1 MFVLFSSYCSE
12 NKVATL
18 MILPLYIVAS
28 NYTVLSLKLAIFH
41 QTRWKGYLTVHYEC
55 TYQMK
60 QLDVP
65 FIWLGKT
72 LPVSGMNMYSG

>member
-1 MFVLFSSYCSE
+1 MKGYQTGTHIICCHNHDLLFTSHVCFYFSSYCSE

-41 QTRWKGYLTVHYEC
+41 QTRLYNYHYS
-55 TYQMK
+55 TKLYRK
-60 QLDVP
+60 
-65 FIWLGKT
+65 IT
-72 LPVSGMNMYSG
+72 